1 MNQAEHVLS
10 RLRGEI
16 CWGAT
21 YDTQLNLSLNF
32 GPPHLS
38 IREPRPE
45 SKSAALRRRGVRA
58 VGTWWLWVYVARW
71 KLSLADGTS
80 VTGRAS
86 LKRIR
91 QALSRFD
98 GERLDGASVKSS
110 TGALRLTFDFGVT
123 LEVHRFNRGD
133 ADDLWLLYGPS
144 DGLTDEVI
152 SDLSRI
158 SALRVISRNSSMT
171 LKGTTKETPTLAREL
186 GVSHLVTGTVRRAGS
201 ALRITADLVET
212 MTDTPIWS
220 EKFSGT
226 MDDVF
231 GIQEEISRQIVAALE
246 VRLTTAEDRGVAER
260 PIDDPVAYD
269 CYLRAKEVM
278 NSWTSENQHRAMRLI
293 DDAIEILGDSG
304 VSAANGRPRWT
315 MTEVPSLDSTR

>member
-1 MNQAEHVLS
+1 M
-10 RLRGEI
+10 
-16 CWGAT
+16 
-21 YDTQLNLSLNF
+21 
-32 GPPHLS
+32 
-38 IREPRPE
+38 
-45 SKSAALRRRGVRA
+45 
-58 VGTWWLWVYVARW
+58 
-71 KLSLADGTS
+71 
-80 VTGRAS
+80 
-86 LKRIR
+86 
-91 QALSRFD
+91 
-98 GERLDGASVKSS
+98 KSS

-231 GIQEEISRQIVAALE
+231 GIQ
-246 VRLTTAEDRGVAER
+246 
-260 PIDDPVAYD
+260 
-269 CYLRAKEVM
+269 
-278 NSWTSENQHRAMRLI
+278 
-293 DDAIEILGDSG
+293 
-304 VSAANGRPRWT
+304 
-315 MTEVPSLDSTR
+315 